1 MLRRINVG
9 DDARWSPPGLRH
21 QSTMI
26 VSAGQTQ
33 TSSSTPASVC
43 GDRVTRLKKQPFRNG
58 STFPATRG
66 SFSSWASA
74 FLYLVALHNA
84 VSTTFKCAFTLMP
97 MNVLDAV
104 SVACRTFFAAL
115 TSHLY
120 CRSYPDI
127 VRFLSRDRKLDPG
140 LHQELEESAAM
151 RRKRLARLRTCWPLT
166 ASPLAVHQCVWLHRY
181 GPLVYFRSQLYNLDP
196 VALRMRPSVVAFS
209 ALVDFT
215 AFNVAVLVP
224 AFCMAHY
231 VTMCDLLVLKG
242 SRFRRLL
249 KRATASPGGDGI
261 KASTVRKLQTSYAA
275 LSRMRYVDTVLN
287 IVVSVRSVQHTLAH
301 FNAYSASGAYVHA
314 AYLAAAFLLVSL
326 SAANLVAQRRHLLH
340 DMCRL
345 VCAIGTAEDD
355 ELCNQVMLL
364 QEDVANGQLAFTGW
378 DCFDIDRPLI
388 LSVMGAVITYSV
400 VLRQLT

>member
-1 MLRRINVG
+1 
-9 DDARWSPPGLRH
+9 
-21 QSTMI
+21 MI

-43 GDRVTRLKKQPFRNG
+43 GDRVTRLKSNRSERKHVSGNKRFVLKLG
-58 STFPATRG
+58 VC
-66 SFSSWASA
+66 

-140 LHQELEESAAM
+140 LHQELEESPAV
-151 RRKRLARLRTCWPLT
+151 RRKRWLAYGLVG
-166 ASPLAVHQCVWLHRY
+166 AYGVALAVHQCVWLHRY

-231 VTMCDLLVLKG
+231 VTMCDLLVLKV
-242 SRFRRLL
+242 RRLVLL
-249 KRATASPGGDGI
+249 KSYCVSGGDGI

-275 LSRMRYVDTVLN
+275 LKDAVQFVDKNLRAAVFIWYVDTVLN

>member
-1 MLRRINVG
+1 
-9 DDARWSPPGLRH
+9 
-21 QSTMI
+21 MI
-26 VSAGQTQ
+26 VSSCQTQ
-33 TSSSTPASVC
+33 TPSSTPASPC
-43 GDRVTRLKKQPFRNG
+43 GDRVTRLRSNRSERKHV
-58 STFPATRG
+58 
-66 SFSSWASA
+66 SSNKSLVLKLGVC
-74 FLYLVALHNA
+74 FLYLVALQNA
-84 VSTTFKCAFTLMP
+84 VSTTFKCAFTRIP

-104 SVACRTFFAAL
+104 SVACRTLFAAL

-140 LHQELEESAAM
+140 LYQELKDSIVM
-151 RRKRLARLRTCWPLT
+151 RRKRWLAHGL
-166 ASPLAVHQCVWLHRY
+166 AVAYGVAMAVHQCAWLYRY

-196 VALRMRPSVVAFS
+196 VALRMRPSVVAF
-209 ALVDFT
+209 AAIVDFT

-231 VTMCDLLVLKG
+231 VTVCDLIVLKG
-242 SRFRRLL
+242 SRFRGLL
-249 KRATASPGGDGI
+249 KGYCISGGDGI
-261 KASTVRKLQTSYAA
+261 KVSTVRKLQASYASLKDA
-275 LSRMRYVDTVLN
+275 VQFVDKNLRAAVFIWYVDTVLN

-301 FNAYSASGAYVHA
+301 FNAYSAAGAYVHA

-355 ELCNQVMLL
+355 ELCNQV
-364 QEDVANGQLAFTGW
+364 
-378 DCFDIDRPLI
+378 
-388 LSVMGAVITYSV
+388 
-400 VLRQLT
+400 

>member
-1 MLRRINVG
+1 MV
-9 DDARWSPPGLRH
+9 
-21 QSTMI
+21 
-26 VSAGQTQ
+26 VSSGQTQ
-33 TSSSTPASVC
+33 TPSSSPASPC
-43 GDRVTRLKKQPFRNG
+43 GDRVTRLRSNRSGQKHV
-58 STFPATRG
+58 
-66 SFSSWASA
+66 SSNKRFVLKLGVC
-74 FLYLVALHNA
+74 FLYLVALQNA
-84 VSTTFKCAFTLMP
+84 VSTTFKCAFTRIP

-140 LHQELEESAAM
+140 LYQELKESTAM
-151 RRKRLARLRTCWPLT
+151 RRKRWLAYGLV
-166 ASPLAVHQCVWLHRY
+166 AAYGVAMAVHQCAWLYRY

-196 VALRMRPSVVAFS
+196 VALRMRPSVVAFA

-231 VTMCDLLVLKG
+231 VTVCDLIVLKG
-242 SRFRRLL
+242 SRFRSLL
-249 KRATASPGGDGI
+249 KGYCISGGDGI
-261 KASTVRKLQTSYAA
+261 KVSTVRKLQSSYAA
-275 LSRMRYVDTVLN
+275 LKDAVQFVDKNLRAAVFIWYVDTVLN

-314 AYLAAAFLLVSL
+314 
-326 SAANLVAQRRHLLH
+326 RRHLLH

-400 VLRQLT
+400 VLQQLT